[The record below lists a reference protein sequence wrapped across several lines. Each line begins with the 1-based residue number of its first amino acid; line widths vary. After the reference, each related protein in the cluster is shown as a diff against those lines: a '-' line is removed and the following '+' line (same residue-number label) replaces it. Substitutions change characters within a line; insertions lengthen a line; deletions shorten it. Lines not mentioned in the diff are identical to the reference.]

1 MGRWSEAVR
10 PSWKRRR
17 VVGPRAKPAMRGLR
31 CEMKYQMEFNVKQ
44 GWFVGRCVL
53 KTKGGRRI
61 GSGEG

>member
-1 MGRWSEAVR
+1 M
-10 PSWKRRR
+10 
-17 VVGPRAKPAMRGLR
+17 VGPRAKPAMRGLR
-31 CEMKYQMEFNVKQ
+31 DEMKYQMEFNVKQ